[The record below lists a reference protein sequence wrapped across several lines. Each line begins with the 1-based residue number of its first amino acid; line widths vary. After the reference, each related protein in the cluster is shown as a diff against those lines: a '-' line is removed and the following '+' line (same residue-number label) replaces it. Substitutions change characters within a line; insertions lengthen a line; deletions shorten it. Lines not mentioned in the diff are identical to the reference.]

1 MSMYR
6 KQVYGD
12 EGKGKQ
18 VRYHKVITETKKNLR
33 RTPPETKN
41 IRKMR

>member
-12 EGKGKQ
+12 EGKGNQ
-18 VRYHKVITETKKNLR
+18 VRYHKVITETKKISEGHLR
-33 RTPPETKN
+33 RQK
-41 IRKMR
+41 I